1 MIAQSHGS
9 LAAAASLLF
18 LALAPVR
25 AADEPAGIL
34 WDVTSQPVMEGMPMQ
49 MPAQTMKICA
59 AKEWTRPPPGGDPSC
74 KTSNFQK
81 TGSKATWTVQC
92 GGKMPMSGV
101 GEMTFDGSNSYTGT
115 VKFAAQGMNMLVKL
129 SGKKVGTCDKPLN

>member
-18 LALAPVR
+18 LALAPGH
-25 AADEPAGIL
+25 AADEPTGIL

-74 KTSNFQK
+74 
-81 TGSKATWTVQC
+81 
-92 GGKMPMSGV
+92 
-101 GEMTFDGSNSYTGT
+101 
-115 VKFAAQGMNMLVKL
+115 
-129 SGKKVGTCDKPLN
+129 